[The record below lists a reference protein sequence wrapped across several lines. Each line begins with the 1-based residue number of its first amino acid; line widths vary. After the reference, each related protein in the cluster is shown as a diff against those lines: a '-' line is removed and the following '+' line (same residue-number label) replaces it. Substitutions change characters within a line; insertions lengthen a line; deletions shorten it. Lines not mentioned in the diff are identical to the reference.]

1 MAGKKPL
8 LFVVNPIS
16 GGKSKQRVPALINT
30 YLNHAI
36 YSYEVYAWEIIDDL
50 PKTIESFTKK
60 DGYAIVAL
68 GGDGTINAVASCL
81 INSSFFTKFIRAFFS
96 ISSGTLYSLLGSTL
110 SLK

>member
-1 MAGKKPL
+1 MAGKKHL

-16 GGKSKQRVPALINT
+16 GGKSKARVPALINT

-81 INSSFFTKFIRAFFS
+81 INSSVRLAIVPQG
-96 ISSGTLYSLLGSTL
+96 SGNGFAREF
-110 SLK
+110 KNFKKD